1 VPVRITARSKYHAIP
16 RTIDGVRFAST
27 REARR
32 YGELRLLERAGQI
45 WDLTVQPE
53 FQLHAPG
60 PLVAQPVGVYRGDFA
75 YATKTGTVIEDAKGV
90 RTALYR
96 WKKKH
101 VEIEYGVRIVE
112 V

>member
-45 WDLTVQPE
+45 WDLVLQPS
-53 FQLHAPG
+53 FKLHAPG
-60 PLVAQPVGVYRGDFA
+60 AEAGVVGIYRADFV
-75 YATKTGTVIEDAKGV
+75 YATTHGTIVEDAKGV
-90 RTALYR
+90 RTALYQ